1 MNQQTVRRAA
11 IATFTVFAIT
21 GFVFASW
28 AARIPA
34 VTRILDLTAVEMGL
48 LLLTSA
54 AGSVIAL
61 PPAGTIST
69 TYGAG

>member
-11 IATFTVFAIT
+11 IATFAVFAIN

-34 VTRILDLTAVEMGL
+34 VTRILDLTAGQTGL
-48 LLLTSA
+48 LLLTIA

-61 PPAGTIST
+61 PLAGTV
-69 TYGAG
+69 